1 MKPLDP
7 TEVVKGAEKLT
18 AIFGRWPSF
27 HDAEVTSIRFE
38 RGRPPAEG
46 AVAHV
51 SVHLFEGY
59 REGEEIRWRNHVVAT
74 LRFAPV
80 VDVSLSGFNH
90 QNAIFDLT
98 LERGSPQSEE
108 VIWQGPAYRVH
119 FEPSFGVGLSFVCAS
134 IEVVAIDRGCPEGSV
149 YS

>member
-7 TEVVKGAEKLT
+7 TQVVKGYEKLT
-18 AIFGRWPSF
+18 GIFGRWPSF

-46 AVAHV
+46 AVAYV
-51 SVHLFEGY
+51 IVHLFEGY
-59 REGEEIRWRNHVVAT
+59 REGEEIKWRNHVVAT
-74 LRFAPV
+74 LRFAPL
-80 VDVSLSGFNH
+80 VDVSLEGFNQ

-98 LERGSPQSEE
+98 FERGQPKGQDVVS
-108 VIWQGPAYRVH
+108 QGPAYRVH
-119 FEPSFGVGLSFVCAS
+119 FQPSFGVGLSFACESV
-134 IEVVAIDRGCPEGSV
+134 EVVAIDRGCPEGSV